1 MGKPRIVVLEGDLLG
16 KVFNLSE
23 GVQTIGRGDEVADI
37 VIPDKS
43 ISKVHAT
50 LEIRGDLLYIIDKDS
65 TNGIFFQRERV
76 RQATVNDQQFFAVGD
91 IYFRFEAG
99 EDLQMY

>member
-16 KVFNLSE
+16 KVFNLNE
-23 GVQTIGRGDEVADI
+23 GVQTIGRGDDIADI
-37 VIPDKS
+37 VVPDKS

-50 LEIRGDLLYIIDKDS
+50 LELRGDTLYIIDKES
-65 TNGIFFQRERV
+65 TNGVYYNRERV
-76 RQATVNDQQFFAVGD
+76 RQATVTDQQFFAIGD

-99 EDLQMY
+99 